1 MENIDETKN
10 IMLNLKKYT
19 SDAEPARNI
28 LSKNPTLAAS
38 DFLIVIPHLTI
49 GIQPVVELPHRSG
62 SAAAMVVPASVLSS
76 THTLPP

>member
-19 SDAEPARNI
+19 SGTEPARNI

-38 DFLIVIPHLTI
+38 DFLIVIPHLTA
-49 GIQPVVELPHRSG
+49 GI
-62 SAAAMVVPASVLSS
+62 
-76 THTLPP
+76 